1 MVAPL
6 GVASSPAS
14 PAKTRQEP
22 GTALS
27 GEAQNLGSSPEKMN
41 VESASVTNWTAQPRI
56 EDFPLLSSCISE
68 YLAHVRANFSRKTL
82 DIYALALKTFIAFA
96 GDIPVGTV
104 NAHVIDRFKVCRIE
118 SVSIAT
124 VNLQL
129 RVIKSFF
136 NCLKRWEI
144 VAMNPCDT
152 VRQIRGNEIS
162 PVFLTTEELQ
172 HLLKTLE
179 KHWLLPIVVF
189 AAMTGARLGEV
200 LNLTWADIDLPRR
213 LVCIRSSSS
222 YRVKG
227 GKVRTVPL
235 NQTVLEVLGSL
246 PRRDGLVFRGVHG
259 GHACANHVSRT
270 FRHAVRAAGLDR
282 RVHFHS
288 LRHGFASHLVQKGV
302 SLYQVQKLL
311 GHASPRVTEVYSH
324 LQGTQMHEVVNM
336 IDLV

>member
-1 MVAPL
+1 MAESV
-6 GVASSPAS
+6 GFTSSPAS
-14 PAKTRQEP
+14 PVEACQTTE
-22 GTALS
+22 TTLS
-27 GEAQNLGSSPEKMN
+27 GDAENLGTSP
-41 VESASVTNWTAQPRI
+41 VGAHIDSASVANRTVPTST
-56 EDFPLLSSCISE
+56 EDSSLLSAWISE
-68 YLAHVRANFSRKTL
+68 YLAHVRANFSKKTL
-82 DIYALALKTFIAFA
+82 DIYTLALRTFRAFT
-96 GDIPVGTV
+96 GDIPIGAVK
-104 NAHVIDRFKVCRIE
+104 AHVIDRFKVNRIDK
-118 SVSIAT
+118 VSIAT

-129 RVIKSFF
+129 RVVKAFF
-136 NCLKRWEI
+136 NCLKRWEV
-144 VAMNPCDT
+144 VATNPCDA
-152 VRQIRGNEIS
+152 VRQIRGDELS

-172 HLLKTLE
+172 HLLKALE
-179 KHWLLPIVVF
+179 GHWLRPIVVF

-200 LNLTWADIDLPRR
+200 LNLTWADVDLSRR

-227 GKVRTVPL
+227 GKVRTIPL

-246 PRRDGLVFRGVHG
+246 PHRDGLVFRGVHG
-259 GHACANHVSRT
+259 GHACSNHVSRT
-270 FRHAVRAAGLDR
+270 FRHAVRSSGLDR